1 MPGVSW
7 GPFIWS
13 EVVRAR
19 RVTLPAELTLATVH
33 LSWTLCQSQ
42 WRLGQSG
49 PESLHYPC
57 PAERASLVLTKSIA
71 TSGNEIASCQKALLA
86 YALIDWHGWPSWAH
100 SALCLSVDIFSL
112 YISYWRRDRH
122 FTWSSE
128 PPEGVA
134 ISWQRPY
141 NQFPF
146 SLSPW
151 VLVRPRE
158 NRARG
163 LPLCKTSVLPAEL
176 ILPRSDKSV
185 FMEKR
190 WHGKEGDPTITKGW
204 LS

>member
-1 MPGVSW
+1 MALGS
-7 GPFIWS
+7 IWS
-13 EVVRAR
+13 RK
-19 RVTLPAELTLATVH
+19 P
-33 LSWTLCQSQ
+33 S
-42 WRLGQSG
+42 
-49 PESLHYPC
+49 YPC
-57 PAERASLVLTKSIA
+57 PAERASLVLTERIA
-71 TSGNEIASCQKALLA
+71 ASGNEIASCQKALLGH
-86 YALIDWHGWPSWAH
+86 ALIDWQGWPSWAH
-100 SALCLSVDIFSL
+100 SALYLSV
-112 YISYWRRDRH
+112 RRDRH

-134 ISWQRPY
+134 ISGQRPY
-141 NQFPF
+141 HQFPF

-204 LS
+204 LSWGRHPFSRADTLWQIHVYVLPSSVRKT